1 MLEDT
6 LNLTLLFDYYG
17 DLLSQKQQI
26 CFDLYYNQDFS
37 LGEIAEQ
44 AGISR
49 QGVHDCLG
57 RAETV
62 LRNMEAKTG
71 FIAQEQR
78 MRAAL
83 SDIRDAARR
92 LQENPSD
99 EVRQQAAAILAAADS
114 VEE

>member
-1 MLEDT
+1 MLEDA

-17 DLLSQKQQI
+17 DLLSQKQQT

-44 AGISR
+44 VGISR
-49 QGVHDCLG
+49 QGVHDCLT

-62 LRNMEAKTG
+62 LRNMETKTG

-83 SDIRDAARR
+83 SDIRDAANQ
-92 LQENPSD
+92 LQANPSD
-99 EVRQQAAAILAAADS
+99 EVRQLAAAILAAADS
-114 VEE
+114 VKE

>member
-1 MLEDT
+1 MLEDA

-17 DLLSQKQQI
+17 DLLSQKQQT

-44 AGISR
+44 VGISR
-49 QGVHDCLG
+49 QGVHDCLV
-57 RAETV
+57 RAEAA

-83 SDIRDAARR
+83 SDIRDAANR
-92 LQENPSD
+92 LRSYPSD
-99 EVRQQAAAILAAADS
+99 EVQQLAAIILSAADS
-114 VEE
+114 LKE